1 MRTFRGSRITANGKI
16 VNQNISTSHD
26 PASLKCF
33 VVCPNPHYILA
44 REEGESQPILV
55 FSDQNF
61 VSTMSGG
68 NSCMAIA
75 RLEDASLNEL
85 VDLSMEILDKYQVP
99 PGTLLL
105 YSSVSYLYNAGAKY
119 ARRTGATW

>member
-1 MRTFRGSRITANGKI
+1 
-16 VNQNISTSHD
+16 
-26 PASLKCF
+26 
-33 VVCPNPHYILA
+33 
-44 REEGESQPILV
+44 
-55 FSDQNF
+55 
-61 VSTMSGG
+61 
-68 NSCMAIA
+68 MAIA